1 METIKEAGIENGCDR
16 VVGNLMYLVF
26 VHLFIFSYNV
36 ATTVPTSA
44 VQYRPALVKLIM
56 EKKVKT
62 NLQISEAVA
71 YLKKLPANATVCLFS
86 YKKVFYFQLDQS
98 AFETACGS
106 GIEVSDEEIAE
117 SVAALIEKNKEALI
131 AQRYCFPINQL
142 MYATKEGRMK
152 WADGKK
158 VKDVLDA
165 SILSL
170 LGEKTQADL
179 DVIRHSIRIDYLQA
193 IANSKKKGKKET
205 KKEQKVETVE
215 PEVEKEKEVGTPR
228 AT

>member
-71 YLKKLPANATVCLFS
+71 YLKKLPANAVVCYFH
-86 YKKVFYFQLDQS
+86 KK
-98 AFETACGS
+98 
-106 GIEVSDEEIAE
+106 
-117 SVAALIEKNKEALI
+117 
-131 AQRYCFPINQL
+131 
-142 MYATKEGRMK
+142 
-152 WADGKK
+152 
-158 VKDVLDA
+158 
-165 SILSL
+165 
-170 LGEKTQADL
+170 
-179 DVIRHSIRIDYLQA
+179 
-193 IANSKKKGKKET
+193 
-205 KKEQKVETVE
+205 
-215 PEVEKEKEVGTPR
+215 
-228 AT
+228 